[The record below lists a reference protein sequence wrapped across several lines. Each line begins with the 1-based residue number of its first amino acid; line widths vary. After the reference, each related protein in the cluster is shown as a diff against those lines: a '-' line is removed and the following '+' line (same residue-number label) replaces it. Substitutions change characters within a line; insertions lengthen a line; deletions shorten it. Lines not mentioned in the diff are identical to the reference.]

1 MFVPEG
7 DASFVDVDELRIGLF
22 VHLDLGWMKHPF
34 ALGSFKITDQ
44 SQIATIRSLGLSRI
58 RWSPEKSD
66 PPLQP
71 TTAADIQ
78 SLDTNNPASEAVAAP
93 SPEEMAAAEAAR
105 QHREQML
112 LQRASLKVCERQFVN
127 ASRQY
132 RKVLDNVE
140 RDPVAARKETEE
152 TVGGMVGKLLEQEES
167 AIRLLSES
175 VGDKGSFHAV
185 NVTVLSLLLG
195 KAMNLDSDALRQL
208 GTGALLHDIGKL
220 SLPDRLRWRDA
231 NFSKAERSL
240 YQEHVAHGLML
251 GRAMGLETGILTI
264 IGQHHEMAD
273 SRGFPGGLAGDAISP
288 LTRIV
293 SLVNHYDA
301 LCNPGNPI
309 QAVTPHEALS
319 LIFAQMKKQF
329 DATVLMHFIRMMGVY
344 PPGSVIELND
354 GRFAIVVSVNS
365 SRPLKPRIVIHDK
378 RVARDDAPVHDLE
391 HCADIGIRR
400 SLKPLQLPKVAYD
413 YLSPRQRS
421 CYFFERAQLVAE
433 TAE

>member
-1 MFVPEG
+1 MLVPEG

-34 ALGSFKITDQ
+34 ALGSFKITEQ
-44 SQIATIRSLGLSRI
+44 SQIATIRGLGLGRI

-66 PPLQP
+66 PPPQA
-71 TTAADIQ
+71 TAAAVPP
-78 SLDTNNPASEAVAAP
+78 SLDASNAEPAVAT
-93 SPEEMAAAEAAR
+93 SSNEEIELAETAR
-105 QHREQML
+105 QHREQMV

-132 RKVLDNVE
+132 RKLLDNVE
-140 RDPVAARKETEE
+140 RNPVAARKETEE
-152 TVGGMVGKLLEQEES
+152 TVGSMVGKLLEQEES

-195 KAMNLDSDALRQL
+195 KAMNLDSEALRQL

-220 SLPDRLRWRDA
+220 TLPDRLRWRDA

-240 YQEHVAHGLML
+240 YQEHVAHGLTL
-251 GRAMGLETGILTI
+251 GRAMGLEAPILTI
-264 IGQHHEMAD
+264 MGQHHEWAD
-273 SRGFPGGLAGDAISP
+273 GRGFPGGLTGDSISP
-288 LTRIV
+288 LARIV
-293 SLVNHYDA
+293 GLVNHYDA

-329 DATVLMHFIRMMGVY
+329 DGTVLMQFIRMMGVY

-365 SRPLKPRIVIHDK
+365 SRPLKPRILIHDK

-433 TAE
+433 VAE